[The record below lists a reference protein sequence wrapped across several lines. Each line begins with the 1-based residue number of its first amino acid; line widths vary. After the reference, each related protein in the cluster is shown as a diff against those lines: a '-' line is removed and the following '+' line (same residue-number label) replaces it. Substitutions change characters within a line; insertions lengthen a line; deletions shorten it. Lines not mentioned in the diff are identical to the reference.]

1 MSKKKPLKVIAGAPD
16 RPLVIGSIEIPCY
29 VLEDKTRVLVQR
41 GMAMGLGMS
50 AAGSGQRL
58 TVFVASKRIKFF
70 IPGNLKVGIDNPIRF
85 LTQGGIAYGYPATL
99 LIDLCK
105 VILEARDAGVL
116 QKQQKH
122 IAERADILIRGCATV
137 GIIAL
142 IDEVTGYQKVREKEA
157 LAAILEEFLA
167 KERRPWT
174 RTFPYE
180 FHQEIFRLKGWPMP
194 SDGKSIKGPRVIGR
208 YTNDLVYDRI
218 APGIVDE
225 LRRVNPVLANGRR
238 RDKHHQWFI
247 PHPGLVKLNQHLA
260 AVMALLRAAP
270 NWGVFHRSLERAFPK
285 LNETIPMAFDEEG

>member
-1 MSKKKPLKVIAGAPD
+1 MKVIAGAPD

-41 GMAMGLGMS
+41 GMATGLGMS
-50 AAGSGQRL
+50 PVGSGQRL
-58 TVFVASKRIKFF
+58 TVFAASKRIKFF
-70 IPGNLKVGIDNPIRF
+70 ISGELKVGIDSPIRF
-85 LTQGGIAYGYPATL
+85 ITQGGIAYGYPADL
-99 LIDLCK
+99 LVDLCK

-116 QKQQKH
+116 QKQQQH
-122 IAERADILIRGCATV
+122 IAERADILIRGFAKI

-142 IDEVTGYQKVREKEA
+142 VDEATGYQKIREKEA
-157 LAAILEEFLA
+157 LATILEEFLA

-180 FHQEIFRLKGWPMP
+180 FHREIFRLKDWLMP

-218 APGIVDE
+218 APGVVDE
-225 LRRVNPVLANGRR
+225 LRRINPVLANGRR

-247 PHPGLVKLNQHLA
+247 PHPGLIKLNQHLA
-260 AVMALLRAAP
+260 GVMALLRAAP
-270 NWGVFHRSLERAFPK
+270 NWGAFHRNLERAFPK
-285 LNETIPMAFDEEG
+285 RGETIPLPFDE